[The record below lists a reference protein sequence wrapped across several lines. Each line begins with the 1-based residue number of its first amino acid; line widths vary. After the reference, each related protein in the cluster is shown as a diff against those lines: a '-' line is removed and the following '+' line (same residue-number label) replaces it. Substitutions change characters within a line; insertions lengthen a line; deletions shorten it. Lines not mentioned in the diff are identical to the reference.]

1 MAQAW
6 DYTTDILVVGSGGGG
21 MVAALAASD
30 LENKALIIEKGSVYG
45 GSTAM
50 SGGAMWVPNNHL
62 MKQEGIQDSSD
73 DGLAYLKAITGG
85 KGPEERMRAYVDTAP
100 IAVKWLEEHSHARYR
115 QR

>member
-1 MAQAW
+1 MAQVW

-62 MKQEGIQDSSD
+62 MKQEGLEDSSD
-73 DGLAYLKAITGG
+73 EGLAYLKAITG
-85 KGPEERMRAYVDTAP
+85 MLNQAP
-100 IAVKWLEEHSHARYR
+100 
-115 QR
+115 